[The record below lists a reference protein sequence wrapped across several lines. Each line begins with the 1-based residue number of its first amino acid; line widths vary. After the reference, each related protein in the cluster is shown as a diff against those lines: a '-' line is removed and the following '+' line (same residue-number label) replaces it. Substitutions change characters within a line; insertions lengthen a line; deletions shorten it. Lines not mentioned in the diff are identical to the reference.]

1 MRRYLGTALGIAVL
15 ALTAACSPTSTG
27 ELDPALCKSVL
38 AQGGTATDY
47 GRCMLGQGQGKT
59 VGGMPVLNRSA
70 QLFLRKKGDDGC
82 LAPGQTSTDYLAC
95 EFALDPGPASA
106 PGADRLGTRTDLD
119 ALPLT
124 IIDRN

>member
-1 MRRYLGTALGIAVL
+1 MRSYLAAALLTAVL
-15 ALTAACSPTSTG
+15 ALAAACSSTSTA

-47 GRCMLGQGQGKT
+47 GRCMLSQGQGKT

-70 QLFLRKKGDDGC
+70 QLFLRKKEDDGC
-82 LAPGQTSTDYLAC
+82 LASGQTSTDYLAC
-95 EFALDPGPASA
+95 QFALDPGPTATPA
-106 PGADRLGTRTDLD
+106 AGRLGTRTDLD
-119 ALPLT
+119 PLPLT